1 MKPELLKF
9 TASQFFRKNIPFTIF
24 QVQNRPEVY
33 PVGDVQ
39 LHTREFWKI
48 TYITEGS
55 GILRIN
61 NRSYSFSPGFV
72 WLSHPDDVTTWELSE
87 PITLYNILFL
97 QNFIEYYLQRL
108 NKDHL
113 FFSIFDPEYKL
124 ELSMNHEL
132 VHLLDANSKIYPL
145 IRKMEHEFEQDNIDS
160 EELLR
165 LYLVELLIELSRLS
179 VHSYARKRKE
189 EIVHFINSYLE
200 HHYTDPLNI
209 DKIAEEIGYSRGY
222 LFSFYKQKTGTTIG
236 WNLQDIRL
244 NHAKR
249 LLRECDFPVEKICYR
264 CGFSDISNFYRM
276 FKKQT
281 GESPAEFRKKQEPVT
296 QQCRP

>member
-113 FFSIFDPEYKL
+113 FFSIFDPE
-124 ELSMNHEL
+124 
-132 VHLLDANSKIYPL
+132 
-145 IRKMEHEFEQDNIDS
+145 R
-160 EELLR
+160 
-165 LYLVELLIELSRLS
+165 
-179 VHSYARKRKE
+179 
-189 EIVHFINSYLE
+189 
-200 HHYTDPLNI
+200 
-209 DKIAEEIGYSRGY
+209 
-222 LFSFYKQKTGTTIG
+222 
-236 WNLQDIRL
+236 
-244 NHAKR
+244 
-249 LLRECDFPVEKICYR
+249 
-264 CGFSDISNFYRM
+264 
-276 FKKQT
+276 
-281 GESPAEFRKKQEPVT
+281 
-296 QQCRP
+296 

>member
-160 EELLR
+160 
-165 LYLVELLIELSRLS
+165 
-179 VHSYARKRKE
+179 
-189 EIVHFINSYLE
+189 
-200 HHYTDPLNI
+200 
-209 DKIAEEIGYSRGY
+209 
-222 LFSFYKQKTGTTIG
+222 
-236 WNLQDIRL
+236 
-244 NHAKR
+244 
-249 LLRECDFPVEKICYR
+249 
-264 CGFSDISNFYRM
+264 
-276 FKKQT
+276 
-281 GESPAEFRKKQEPVT
+281 
-296 QQCRP
+296 